1 MLHSHLMLWRCRAAL
16 LVLAAVAIAAIP
28 CAQAST
34 QDAALPSA
42 EPVAPAPPAAPMPP
56 HHVAGAQRM
65 AIRSSV
71 TTLSNDRRTASVLF
85 EQGDTN
91 VYGSSGDLREARR
104 ARRGEETLW
113 WIRNDGKRYVVRDA
127 ATIGQVKAAY
137 APVQALA
144 RQQGEL
150 GAQQGQLGQ
159 RQGELGEQQGAIAQ
173 RQAVVAVEQARAAS
187 AQARRAASGDQAAS
201 AAAPRTDAAQADYPQ
216 QIQALAKRQSA
227 LAEQQA
233 GFARQQAVLAQR
245 QQVANAAL
253 QRDIERIVQQAIALG
268 VAQPLAP

>member
-16 LVLAAVAIAAIP
+16 LVLAAVAVAAIP

-34 QDAALPSA
+34 QDAAMPSA
-42 EPVAPAPPAAPMPP
+42 EPPAPPAAPMPP

-71 TTLSNDRRTASVLF
+71 TTLSNDRRNASVLF
-85 EQGDTN
+85 EHGDTN

-113 WIRNDGKRYVVRDA
+113 WIRKDGKRYVVRDA

-144 RQQGEL
+144 RQQGER
-150 GAQQGQLGQ
+150 GAQQGRLGQ

-216 QIQALAKRQSA
+216 QMQALAKRQSA

-245 QQVANAAL
+245 QQIANAAL
-253 QRDIERIVQQAIALG
+253 QRDIERIVQQAIAQG